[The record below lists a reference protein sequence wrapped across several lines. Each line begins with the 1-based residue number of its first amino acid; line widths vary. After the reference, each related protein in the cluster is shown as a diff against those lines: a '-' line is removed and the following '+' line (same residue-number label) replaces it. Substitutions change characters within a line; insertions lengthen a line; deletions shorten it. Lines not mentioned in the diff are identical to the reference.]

1 MKEYP
6 HNVVIRIGE
15 GQSPSGEILDGGT
28 RWYNLASYEEAIQ
41 DAENR
46 HRNIYISIN
55 NQKYQKVTSELLA
68 KFAKEKLEKT
78 KLSKI

>member
-1 MKEYP
+1 MKKYP

-15 GQSPSGEILDGGT
+15 GQSSSGKILDGET
-28 RWYNLASYEEAIQ
+28 HWYNLTSYEEAIQ

-55 NQKYQKVTSELLA
+55 SKKYQKVKPELLT
-68 KFAKEKLEKT
+68 KFAKEKLEKN
-78 KLSKI
+78 KA

>member
-15 GQSPSGEILDGGT
+15 GQSPSGILDGGT
-28 RWYNLASYEEAIQ
+28 CWYNLASYEEAIHN
-41 DAENR
+41 AENR

-55 NQKYQKVTSELLA
+55 SKKYQKVKPELLT

-78 KLSKI
+78 

>member
-15 GQSPSGEILDGGT
+15 GQSPSGEILDWET
-28 RWYNLASYEEAIQ
+28 HWYNLASYEEAIQ

-55 NQKYQKVTSELLA
+55 NQKYQRVKPELLA

-78 KLSKI
+78 KS